1 MEDVVVSI
9 KQFEEVYQVVDKS
22 SVEIRDVAGY
32 VRSAFS
38 QFSESLT
45 TFRRV
50 YTEVDVRV
58 VSVRSALK
66 DCGSISVLR
75 VSFVFFFIIYLFFK
89 HKAAL

>member
-75 VSFVFFFIIYLFFK
+75 VSFLFYTK
-89 HKAAL
+89 LLYNLQYK